1 MALLVENSPANAGDA
16 RDMSSIPGLGSSS
29 GEGNGNPLQS
39 SCLENPMDRG
49 AWQPTVHGV
58 AKTQTRL
65 SARAQAARTL
75 DGSRKEEEAQ
85 VNNRRQRLFIAVQN
99 LHLTNSWFSLFP
111 QLTRCEPQ
119 SWKHNLRTCPRD
131 AEPNGKG
138 TQWLLCHLQ
147 FPDTRAQLL
156 NLTRCPELPL
166 TVLSDLSIV
175 TSWTIS
181 HLPAFSANLVTL
193 LALTALH
200 ST

>member
-1 MALLVENSPANAGDA
+1 MALMVENSPANAGDA

-85 VNNRRQRLFIAVQN
+85 VNSSGNV
-99 LHLTNSWFSLFP
+99 SS
-111 QLTRCEPQ
+111 
-119 SWKHNLRTCPRD
+119 
-131 AEPNGKG
+131 
-138 TQWLLCHLQ
+138 
-147 FPDTRAQLL
+147 
-156 NLTRCPELPL
+156 
-166 TVLSDLSIV
+166 
-175 TSWTIS
+175 
-181 HLPAFSANLVTL
+181 
-193 LALTALH
+193 
-200 ST
+200 